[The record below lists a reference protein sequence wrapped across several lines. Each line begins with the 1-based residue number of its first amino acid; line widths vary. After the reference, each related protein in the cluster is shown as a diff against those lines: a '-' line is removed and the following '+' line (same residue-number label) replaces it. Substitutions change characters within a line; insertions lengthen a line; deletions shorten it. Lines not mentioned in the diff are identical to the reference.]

1 MEQILVVIHAIF
13 LFPQYRT
20 SRLTGKPDS
29 ASAKPFFIVAK
40 RRKGNDTEYGTQKY
54 RIIMK

>member
-1 MEQILVVIHAIF
+1 MVVIHAIF

-20 SRLTGKPDS
+20 SRLTRKPDS
-29 ASAKPFFIVAK
+29 ASAKPLFIVAK
-40 RRKGNDTEYGTQKY
+40 RRKRNDTEYGTQKY